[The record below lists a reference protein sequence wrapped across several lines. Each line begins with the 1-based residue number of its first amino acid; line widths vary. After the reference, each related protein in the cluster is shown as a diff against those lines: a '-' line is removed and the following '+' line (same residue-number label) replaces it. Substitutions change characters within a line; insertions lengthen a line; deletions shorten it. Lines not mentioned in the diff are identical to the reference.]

1 MTSGELAYLAEG
13 AMRDYVP
20 SLAKYLTD
28 SAAKGVVDAIV
39 KARREGTGSP
49 GVLREIEP
57 LFSPERAARI
67 AVTETTKLFG
77 AGAQAVYDA
86 QGVQFW
92 LWSTVKDPWVCSR
105 CAEREGHRYS
115 VALDD
120 FEPLHVRCR
129 CFPRPDHDKESL
141 PGAELTDP
149 YHRELATAEFQ
160 RMFPDAVRTGTG
172 APDLMLR
179 EWARSNG
186 IDLFVSPD
194 AVSGLTWP
202 KAERIAQGISRAR
215 EAMRTARSQITPD
228 QVHWEIRHLSGT
240 SVADQR
246 RESPNSAVIHVYEG
260 HPAARSIP
268 AGEAFIKQQVE
279 EGWWPKGTRYVDI
292 IVHEAGHASEMDGG
306 YNLFNRWEDVFPFF
320 PVDFALIRK
329 DVSGYATRNPH
340 EFVAEMFAILTRTS
354 PAQMNPKLINLY
366 KNLGGVIPEVLPP

>member
-1 MTSGELAYLAEG
+1 MAGG
-13 AMRDYVP
+13 
-20 SLAKYLTD
+20 
-28 SAAKGVVDAIV
+28 IV
-39 KARREGTGSP
+39 T
-49 GVLREIEP
+49 
-57 LFSPERAARI
+57 
-67 AVTETTKLFG
+67 
-77 AGAQAVYDA
+77 
-86 QGVQFW
+86 
-92 LWSTVKDPWVCSR
+92 
-105 CAEREGHRYS
+105 HN
-115 VALDD
+115 
-120 FEPLHVRCR
+120 CR